1 MCGCKDSE
9 LREQF
14 RKEARRRIAEKK
26 AEEGIC
32 LTYSDL
38 DSLSKA
44 DRIKLAK
51 HVCSKEFR

>member
-1 MCGCKDSE
+1 MCECKDLE

-14 RKEARRRIAEKK
+14 RKEARERIAKKK

-51 HVCSKEFR
+51 NICKKTFR

>member
-1 MCGCKDSE
+1 MCGYKDTE

-14 RKEARRRIAEKK
+14 RREARERIAKKK

-51 HVCSKEFR
+51 HVCDKEFR